1 MAEAE
6 AVGRQCHSI
15 RQNRPSCIARRPVS
29 HCETTRFAWPHG
41 WRPVTGR
48 LRAWAVRPNCVVM
61 QPPSHFPFHAHRPRP
76 PPGAW
81 RVGPR
86 PWVSCCGCTMPNAL
100 YGMATDGLRGSET
113 VVSVFAFGFAAT
125 SLLTVQPCCRL
136 PRLATL
142 SLMQRLQPVCAS
154 RRVHLLLWQT
164 PCLMG
169 HRLRQEASGS
179 QPAGFCLPAAAP
191 SGRCPRAGVG
201 LRLCVAAAVAVA
213 RCRLAPCREQGCSQ
227 QGACRLCG

>member
-1 MAEAE
+1 MAGGLSP
-6 AVGRQCHSI
+6 VGLVHGPSGPTAWSCSRQATS
-15 RQNRPSCIARRPVS
+15 
-29 HCETTRFAWPHG
+29 RF
-41 WRPVTGR
+41 
-48 LRAWAVRPNCVVM
+48 
-61 QPPSHFPFHAHRPRP
+61 SAHRPRP

-113 VVSVFAFGFAAT
+113 VVSVFAFGFAGISSSPC
-125 SLLTVQPCCRL
+125 SLVAAL

-142 SLMQRLQPVCAS
+142 SLMQRQQPVCAS
-154 RRVHLLLWQT
+154 RRVHLLLWKT

-179 QPAGFCLPAAAP
+179 RPAGFCLPAAAP

-213 RCRLAPCREQGCSQ
+213 RCRLAPCREQGCRQ
-227 QGACRLCG
+227 HGACRLCGWSHCRRVLMMAAKIAKTPDSAK